1 MRADGLMVYLSVYTK
16 SNSENYSL
24 VDCNVTKIYPIE
36 KEKKVIKCFVVTYF
50 LLH

>member
-1 MRADGLMVYLSVYTK
+1 MVIIVYRK

-24 VDCNVTKIYPIE
+24 VDCNVTKIYPIYIE
-36 KEKKVIKCFVVTYF
+36 KRKVIKCFVVTYF